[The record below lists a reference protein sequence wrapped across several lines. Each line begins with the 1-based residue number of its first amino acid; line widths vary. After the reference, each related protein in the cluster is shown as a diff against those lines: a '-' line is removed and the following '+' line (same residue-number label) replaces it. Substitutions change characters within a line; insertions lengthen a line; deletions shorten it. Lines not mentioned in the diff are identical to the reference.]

1 MTIDRDKAMA
11 LEFAPLTV
19 DVERGRLLFFART
32 IGETNPVY
40 TDVDA
45 ARALGHPDL
54 PVPPTYF
61 FSLGLEAPEP
71 FGYLDEFGVDLRL
84 VLHGEQS
91 FTYHRAAHAGERLT
105 LQDSII
111 DVYTKRG
118 GALEFL
124 VKQTDIRRDQQPI
137 AETRSVIVVRNP
149 EVAR

>member
-1 MTIDRDKAMA
+1 MPIDREKATA

-19 DVERGRLLFFART
+19 DVERGRLRFFAKT

-45 ARALGHPDL
+45 ARAEGHPDL

-61 FSLGLEAPEP
+61 FSLGLEAPDP
-71 FGYLDEFGVDLRL
+71 FGYLDELGVDLRF

-91 FTYHRAAHAGERLT
+91 FTYHRLAHAGDRLT
-105 LQDSII
+105 LQDRIS

-118 GALEFL
+118 GALEFV
-124 VKQTDIRRDQQPI
+124 VKQTDIRRDRQPI
-137 AETRSVIVVRNP
+137 AETRSIIVVRNP
-149 EVAR
+149 EVGK

>member
-1 MTIDRDKAMA
+1 MPIDREKATA

-19 DVERGRLLFFART
+19 DVERGRLRFFAKT

-45 ARALGHPDL
+45 ARAEGHPDL
-54 PVPPTYF
+54 PVAPTYL
-61 FSLGLEAPEP
+61 FSLGLEAPDP
-71 FGYLDEFGVDLRL
+71 FGYLEELGVDLRL

-91 FTYHRAAHAGERLT
+91 FTYHRIAHAGERLT
-105 LQDSII
+105 LQDRIV

-124 VKQTDIRRDQQPI
+124 VKQTDIRRDHEPI